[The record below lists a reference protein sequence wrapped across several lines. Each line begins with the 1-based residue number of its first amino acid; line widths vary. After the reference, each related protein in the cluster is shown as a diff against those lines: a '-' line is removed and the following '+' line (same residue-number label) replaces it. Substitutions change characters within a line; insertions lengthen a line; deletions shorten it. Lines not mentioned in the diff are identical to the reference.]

1 MTRTI
6 LTGVGYNP
14 YRKFRARP
22 VDYVLVVAAL
32 VVALGLVLWGV
43 LG

>member
-1 MTRTI
+1 VATI

-22 VDYVLVVAAL
+22 ADYVLVAAAL
-32 VVALGLVLWGV
+32 LVSLGLLVWAFAG
-43 LG
+43 